1 MADMLLDGTVLR
13 GCVEGDERA
22 LNVFRRIADGAI
34 TASISP
40 VTVVELWGA
49 PDLDRKAEIRYA
61 AILSFLEEAPL
72 SVPAARTAG
81 IWLASLGP
89 QAGGGA
95 LVSRALVAA
104 TAKEREEPICTR
116 AADSFSQFDCEMVE
130 L

>member
-13 GCVEGDERA
+13 ACVEGDERA

-72 SVPAARTAG
+72 SVTAARTAG

-89 QAGGGA
+89 QAGGGSF
-95 LVSRALVAA
+95 VSRSLVAA
-104 TAKEREEPICTR
+104 TAKERGEPICTVD
-116 AADSFSQFDCEMVE
+116 ADSFSQFDCEMVE

>member
-1 MADMLLDGTVLR
+1 MLLDGTVLR
-13 GCVEGDERA
+13 GWLEGDEGA
-22 LNVFRRIADGAI
+22 SDVIRRIADGSI

-40 VTVVELWGA
+40 VTVVELWGR

-61 AILSFLEEAPL
+61 AILSFLDEAPL

-81 IWLASLGP
+81 VWLASLGP
-89 QAGGGA
+89 RTDRGA

-104 TAKEREEPICTR
+104 TAKEREEPVCTR
-116 AADSFSQFDCEMVE
+116 DAESFSQFDCEVVE

>member
-13 GCVEGDERA
+13 GWIEGDEESLA
-22 LNVFRRIADGAI
+22 LLRRIADGST

-40 VTVVELWGA
+40 VTVVELWGR

-72 SVPAARTAG
+72 SIPAARTAG
-81 IWLASLGP
+81 IWLASLDP

-104 TAKEREEPICTR
+104 TAKEREEPVCTGD
-116 AADSFSQFDCEMVE
+116 ADAYSQFDCEVTG

>member
-13 GCVEGDERA
+13 GWLDGDEAA
-22 LNVFRRIADGAI
+22 LDILRRIADGSI

-40 VTVVELWGA
+40 VTVVELWGR

-61 AILSFLEEAPL
+61 AILSLLEEAPL

-81 IWLASLGP
+81 IWLASLAP
-89 QAGGGA
+89 QADGGA

-104 TAKEREEPICTR
+104 TAKEREEPVCTLD
-116 AADSFSQFDCEMVE
+116 AGSFSRFDCEVKE